1 MTTDLFNLEGRVAV
15 VTGAS
20 RGLGQYLGRALA
32 LAGADLVITSRDC
45 RSLKPFQKEIIDLGC
60 RALPVEL
67 DVRDHDSIQQMVSI
81 ANEYYGKIDILV
93 NNAGCNVRK
102 PAVDVGWED
111 WNQVLDTPISL

>member
-1 MTTDLFNLEGRVAV
+1 MSTDLFNLQGSVAV
-15 VTGAS
+15 VTGTS
-20 RGLGQYLGRALA
+20 RGLGQYRGRALA
-32 LAGADLVITSRDC
+32 LAGADLVITSRDR
-45 RSLKPFQKEIIDLGC
+45 RSLKPFQKEINDLGR

-67 DVRDHDSIQQMVSI
+67 DVRDHDSLRQMVAV
-81 ANEYYGKIDILV
+81 ANETYGKIDILV